1 MYTKCITLEGEDTM
15 KKRWTVLGVL
25 AIAMSVALT
34 GCGGGEKAKPAA
46 QTNEI
51 KIGGNV
57 EMTGGVANYGNQAL
71 SGMKLAFKQ
80 VNESGGV
87 LGKKINLILA
97 DNKSEPAEAAN
108 ATTKLITQDKVSIV
122 MGPIVSSNVLAT
134 VKIAEDNKV
143 VVMTPTGTNE
153 KITVDNGKVRPFAF
167 RACFIDPFQG
177 RVMANYATKSLKAKT
192 AVIYIDSSSDYSK
205 GVAAAFEETFVKNGG
220 KVAGKEAFL
229 QKDQDFKATLTKIKA
244 MNADIVFIPAYYEE
258 VGKIVKQAREL
269 GINQP
274 LLGTD
279 GWDNPK
285 VVEIAGAAALNNTF
299 FSNHYSSQDSDPNV
313 KKFIDAYKA
322 EYKEEPSS
330 MAALGYDAAMIVI
343 DAIKRANTTDAAK
356 VKEAMEQTKNL
367 QVSTGIVTM
376 DSNHNPIKSAVVIE
390 MKDGKQT
397 FKEKIN
403 P

>member
-1 MYTKCITLEGEDTM
+1 MRKQWMIMCTSMIVMSL
-15 KKRWTVLGVL
+15 LL
-25 AIAMSVALT
+25 A
-34 GCGGGEKAKPAA
+34 GCGGDKAKPAA
-46 QTNEI
+46 QSNEI
-51 KIGGNV
+51 RIGGNI
-57 EMTGGVANYGNQAL
+57 EMTGGVANYGNEAL
-71 SGMKLAFKQ
+71 NGMKLAFKQ

-97 DNKSEPAEAAN
+97 DNKSEPAEAAG

-134 VKIAEDNKV
+134 TQIAEDNKV
-143 VVMTPTGTNE
+143 LVMAPTGTNE
-153 KITVDNGKVRPFAF
+153 KITVNNGKVRPFVF

-177 RVMANYATKSLKAKT
+177 RIMANYATKSMKVKT

-205 GVAAAFEETFVKNGG
+205 GVSAAFEETFVKNGG
-220 KVAGKEAFL
+220 KIVGKEAFL

-244 MNADIVFIPAYYEE
+244 MNAETIFIPAYYEE

-269 GINQP
+269 GMNQP
-274 LLGTD
+274 ILGTD
-279 GWDNPK
+279 GWDDPK

-299 FSNHYSSQDSDPNV
+299 FSNHYSSQDNDPNV
-313 KKFIDAYKA
+313 RKFVEAYKK
-322 EYKEEPSS
+322 EYKVEPSS
-330 MAALGYDAAMIVI
+330 MAALGYDAAMLVV
-343 DAIKRANTTDAAK
+343 DAVKRANSTEAAK
-356 VKEAMEQTKNL
+356 VKEALEQTKNL
-367 QVSTGIVTM
+367 QVSTGLVTM
-376 DSNHNPIKSAVVIE
+376 DSYHNPIKSAVVIE

>member
-1 MYTKCITLEGEDTM
+1 M
-15 KKRWTVLGVL
+15 KKRWTILGGL
-25 AIAMSVALT
+25 AIAMSIALT

-80 VNESGGV
+80 VNASGGV

-153 KITVDNGKVRPFAF
+153 KITVDNGKVHPFAF

-177 RVMANYATKSLKAKT
+177 RVMANYATKSLKVKT

-220 KVAGKEAFL
+220 KIVGKEAFL

-244 MNADIVFIPAYYEE
+244 LNADIVFIPAYYEE

-313 KKFIDAYKA
+313 RKFIEAYKA

-330 MAALGYDAAMIVI
+330 MAALGYDAAMIVV

-356 VKEAMEQTKNL
+356 VKEAMEHTKNL

>member
-1 MYTKCITLEGEDTM
+1 M
-15 KKRWTVLGVL
+15 KKRWTILGGL
-25 AIAMSVALT
+25 AIAMSIALT

-80 VNESGGV
+80 VNASGGV

-108 ATTKLITQDKVSIV
+108 ATTKLITQDKVSLV

-153 KITVDNGKVRPFAF
+153 KITVDNGKVHPFAF

-177 RVMANYATKSLKAKT
+177 RVMANYATKSLKVKT

-220 KVAGKEAFL
+220 KIVGKEAFL

-269 GINQP
+269 GIKQP

-330 MAALGYDAAMIVI
+330 MAALGYDAAMIVV
-343 DAIKRANTTDAAK
+343 DAIKRANTTDATK

>member
-1 MYTKCITLEGEDTM
+1 M
-15 KKRWTVLGVL
+15 KKHLTIACVLMVAVGLLL
-25 AIAMSVALT
+25 A
-34 GCGGGEKAKPAA
+34 GCGGEKAKPAA
-46 QTNEI
+46 QANEI
-51 KIGGNV
+51 RIGGNV
-57 EMTGGVANYGNQAL
+57 EMTGGVANFGNQTL
-71 SGMKLAFKQ
+71 NGMKLAFKQ
-80 VNESGGV
+80 VNESGGI

-134 VKIAEDNKV
+134 AQIAEDNKV
-143 VVMTPTGTNE
+143 LIMAPTGTNE
-153 KITVDNGKVRPFAF
+153 KITVNNGKVRPFAF

-177 RVMANYATKSLKAKT
+177 RVMANYATQSLKAKT

-220 KVAGKEAFL
+220 KIIGKEAFL

-244 MNADIVFIPAYYEE
+244 MNAETIFIPAYYEE
-258 VGKIVKQAREL
+258 VGKIIKQAREL
-269 GINQP
+269 GIKLP

-279 GWDNPK
+279 GWDDPK

-299 FSNHYSSQDSDPNV
+299 FSNHYSSQDKDPNV
-313 KKFIDAYKA
+313 LKFVEAYKK
-322 EYKEEPSS
+322 EYNVEPSS
-330 MAALGYDAAMIVI
+330 MAALGYDAAMLVV
-343 DAIKRANTTDAAK
+343 DAIKRANSTDATK

>member
-1 MYTKCITLEGEDTM
+1 MR
-15 KKRWTVLGVL
+15 KRWTILGGL

-34 GCGGGEKAKPAA
+34 GCGGEKAKPAA

>member
-1 MYTKCITLEGEDTM
+1 MRKQWMIMCTSMIVMSL
-15 KKRWTVLGVL
+15 LL
-25 AIAMSVALT
+25 A
-34 GCGGGEKAKPAA
+34 GCGGDKAKPAA
-46 QTNEI
+46 QSNEI
-51 KIGGNV
+51 RIGGNI
-57 EMTGGVANYGNQAL
+57 EMTGGVANYGNEAL
-71 SGMKLAFKQ
+71 NGMKLAFKQ

-97 DNKSEPAEAAN
+97 DNKSEPAEAAG

-134 VKIAEDNKV
+134 TQIAEDNKV
-143 VVMTPTGTNE
+143 LVMAPTGTNE
-153 KITVDNGKVRPFAF
+153 KITVNNGKVRPFVF

-177 RVMANYATKSLKAKT
+177 RIMANYATKSMKVKT

-205 GVAAAFEETFVKNGG
+205 GVSAAFEETFVKNGG
-220 KVAGKEAFL
+220 KIVGKEAFL

-244 MNADIVFIPAYYEE
+244 MNAETIFIPAYYEE

-269 GINQP
+269 GMNQP
-274 LLGTD
+274 ILGTD
-279 GWDNPK
+279 GWDDPK

-299 FSNHYSSQDSDPNV
+299 FSNHYSSQDNDPNV
-313 KKFIDAYKA
+313 RKFVEAYKK
-322 EYKEEPSS
+322 EYKVEPSS
-330 MAALGYDAAMIVI
+330 MAALGYDAAMLVV
-343 DAIKRANTTDAAK
+343 DAIKRANSTEAAK
-356 VKEAMEQTKNL
+356 VKEALEQTKNL
-367 QVSTGIVTM
+367 QVSTGLVTM
-376 DSNHNPIKSAVVIE
+376 DSYHNPIKSAVVIE

>member
-1 MYTKCITLEGEDTM
+1 MYTKCITFEGEDTM
-15 KKRWTVLGVL
+15 KKRWTILGGL
-25 AIAMSVALT
+25 AIAMSIALT
-34 GCGGGEKAKPAA
+34 GCGGEKAKPAA

-51 KIGGNV
+51 RIGGNV

-80 VNESGGV
+80 VNAAGGV

-108 ATTKLITQDKVSIV
+108 ATTKLITQDKVTLV

-177 RVMANYATKSLKAKT
+177 RVMANYATKSLKSKT

-220 KVAGKEAFL
+220 KIVGKEAFL

-269 GINQP
+269 GITQP

-313 KKFIDAYKA
+313 RKFIEAYKA

-356 VKEAMEQTKNL
+356 VKEALEQTKNL

>member
-1 MYTKCITLEGEDTM
+1 M
-15 KKRWTVLGVL
+15 KKRWTILGGL
-25 AIAMSVALT
+25 AIAMSIALT

-80 VNESGGV
+80 VNASGGV

-153 KITVDNGKVRPFAF
+153 KITVDNGKVHPFAF

-177 RVMANYATKSLKAKT
+177 RIMANYAAKSLKAKT

-229 QKDQDFKATLTKIKA
+229 QKDQDFKATLTKIKS
-244 MNADIVFIPAYYEE
+244 MNADSVFIPAYYEE

-313 KKFIDAYKA
+313 RKFIEAYKA

-330 MAALGYDAAMIVI
+330 MAALGYDAAMIVV

>member
-1 MYTKCITLEGEDTM
+1 M
-15 KKRWTVLGVL
+15 KKRWTILGGL
-25 AIAMSVALT
+25 AIAMGIALT
-34 GCGGGEKAKPAA
+34 GCGGEKAKPAA
-46 QTNEI
+46 QPNEI
-51 KIGGNV
+51 RIGGNV

-80 VNESGGV
+80 VNAAGGV

-108 ATTKLITQDKVSIV
+108 ATTKLITQDKVTLV

-177 RVMANYATKSLKAKT
+177 RVMANYATKSLKSKT

-220 KVAGKEAFL
+220 KIVGKEAFL

-269 GINQP
+269 GITQP

-313 KKFIDAYKA
+313 RKFIEAYKA

-356 VKEAMEQTKNL
+356 VKEALEQTKNL

>member
-1 MYTKCITLEGEDTM
+1 MRKSTTAVMALMLAASLTL
-15 KKRWTVLGVL
+15 
-25 AIAMSVALT
+25 A
-34 GCGGGEKAKPAA
+34 GCGGGGGEKAKPAA
-46 QTNEI
+46 AADEI
-51 KIGGNV
+51 RIGGNV

-97 DNKSEPAEAAN
+97 DNKSEPAEAAS

-134 VKIAEDNKV
+134 AQIAEDNKV
-143 VVMTPTGTNE
+143 LVMTPTGTSE
-153 KITVDNGKVRPFAF
+153 KITVNNGKVRPFVF

-177 RVMANYATKSLKAKT
+177 RVMANYATKSLQAKT

-205 GVAAAFEETFVKNGG
+205 GVAAAFEETFTKNGG
-220 KVAGKEAFL
+220 KVVGKEAFL
-229 QKDQDFKATLTKIKA
+229 QKDQDFKSTLTKIKA
-244 MNADIVFIPAYYEE
+244 MNADFVFIPAYYEE

-269 GINQP
+269 GIKAP

-299 FSNHYSSQDSDPNV
+299 FSNHYSSQDKDPNV
-313 KKFIDAYKA
+313 RNFIEAYKK

-330 MAALGYDAAMIVI
+330 MAALGYDAAMIVV
-343 DAIKRANTTDAAK
+343 DAIKRANSTDAAK